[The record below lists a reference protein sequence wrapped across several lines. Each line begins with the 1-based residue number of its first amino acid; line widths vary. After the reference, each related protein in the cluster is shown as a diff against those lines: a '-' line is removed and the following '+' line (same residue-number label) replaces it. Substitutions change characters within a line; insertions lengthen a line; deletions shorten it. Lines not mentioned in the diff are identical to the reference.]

1 MPFKQLANHQQDL
14 TAELNAIAQQ
24 FGLHSLLIMES
35 TPDTMIVF
43 AANQQPIYHAGDA
56 GPKSVQPGCH
66 ELYCERVVDT
76 QSSLLVADAAVDEE
90 WRGNEDLVKFG
101 LIPEFVGRLPMV
113 ATLAELD
120 EEALIQILTEPKNS
134 LTKQYAALFDM
145 EGAEVDFRED
155 ALVAVAKHALERK
168 TGARGLRSILESALL
183 DIMYELPS
191 LENVSKVVIDE
202 NVINGSSEPMLIYE
216 NSEQQ
221 KAVPDE

>member
-35 TPDTMIVF
+35 TPETMIVF

-76 QSSLLVADAAVDEE
+76 QSPLLVADAAADEE

-101 LIPEFVGRLPMV
+101 LGVYYGSPIMHRGEAIGTVCALNDKAFDFAAGEPSAIERLNQ
-113 ATLAELD
+113 L
-120 EEALIQILTEPKNS
+120 K
-134 LTKQYAALFDM
+134 
-145 EGAEVDFRED
+145 
-155 ALVAVAKHALERK
+155 
-168 TGARGLRSILESALL
+168 LRIEQLL
-183 DIMYELPS
+183 
-191 LENVSKVVIDE
+191 
-202 NVINGSSEPMLIYE
+202 
-216 NSEQQ
+216 
-221 KAVPDE
+221 